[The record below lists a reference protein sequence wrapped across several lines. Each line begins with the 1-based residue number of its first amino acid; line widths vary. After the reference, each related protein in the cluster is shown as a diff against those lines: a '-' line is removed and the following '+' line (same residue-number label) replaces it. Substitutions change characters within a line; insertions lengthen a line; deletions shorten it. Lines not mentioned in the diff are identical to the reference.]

1 MRKIISFI
9 LCAAMVLSFSSVTA
23 FADEITYKDISISA
37 DELAGTAD
45 ENVKTIQKA
54 LDEARNSA
62 TDEKRYR
69 IHLPKGRFNLNSTLN
84 SVIQSFILIMKP
96 RLFKQHLKVKI

>member
-23 FADEITYKDISISA
+23 FADEITYKDISILA

-54 LDEARNSA
+54 LEIMQLMKKDTEFIFLK
-62 TDEKRYR
+62 EG
-69 IHLPKGRFNLNSTLN
+69 L
-84 SVIQSFILIMKP
+84 ILI
-96 RLFKQHLKVKI
+96 QH

>member
-23 FADEITYKDISISA
+23 FADEITYKDIFISA

-45 ENVKTIQKA
+45 ENIKTIQK
-54 LDEARNSA
+54 L
-62 TDEKRYR
+62 
-69 IHLPKGRFNLNSTLN
+69 
-84 SVIQSFILIMKP
+84 
-96 RLFKQHLKVKI
+96 

>member
-45 ENVKTIQKA
+45 ENTK
-54 LDEARNSA
+54 
-62 TDEKRYR
+62 
-69 IHLPKGRFNLNSTLN
+69 
-84 SVIQSFILIMKP
+84 SF
-96 RLFKQHLKVKI
+96 R

>member
-23 FADEITYKDISISA
+23 FADEITYKDISILA

-45 ENVKTIQKA
+45 ENVKTIQK
-54 LDEARNSA
+54 L
-62 TDEKRYR
+62 
-69 IHLPKGRFNLNSTLN
+69 
-84 SVIQSFILIMKP
+84 
-96 RLFKQHLKVKI
+96 

>member
-23 FADEITYKDISISA
+23 FADEITYKDISILA

-54 LDEARNSA
+54 LDEIMQLMKKD
-62 TDEKRYR
+62 TEFIFLKEG
-69 IHLPKGRFNLNSTLN
+69 L
-84 SVIQSFILIMKP
+84 ILI
-96 RLFKQHLKVKI
+96 QH